1 MRSVHTSIS
10 VKTSLSSTTAHPTDT
25 PIHHSSLPFSAFL
38 SPSSAPSAFISPF
51 RSDRA
56 LTTPRY
62 PNAPVNRPT
71 LYALT
76 AGHWMVDLCQGIVP
90 AMLPFLVQSGSITSK
105 AEAGRLV
112 LAMSLASAVV
122 QPGFGLYADKRPTGW
137 VLPVS
142 VALATICVILGAI
155 TDSNLGAWLALAIA
169 GIGVAAFHPEAAKR
183 AAAAAGGKKSSG
195 MSLFA
200 LGGTV
205 GFATAPLLTSPIL
218 EHLGRQGLWLVLLP
232 GVAVA
237 VLLQLYA
244 SKSFLT
250 KAAATEV
257 AQSGNPTDKPR
268 VNNWSGFSILAAA
281 MTMRAIAFY
290 GLNTF
295 LALFFMQKFGAEA
308 KIANI
313 PLSIFL
319 LSSIPG
325 TLLGGRLADHWS
337 RTGTVITGLLTVT
350 VTLALLIACP
360 WQSVSWALCVPL
372 GIGLF
377 LPSSVMVIMG
387 QELLPTRP
395 GLASGV
401 TLGLAVSVGGLMA
414 PIIGLIGD
422 AYGLSTSLWTIGGI
436 CLAGAILI
444 RLTPKY

>member
-1 MRSVHTSIS
+1 
-10 VKTSLSSTTAHPTDT
+10 
-25 PIHHSSLPFSAFL
+25 
-38 SPSSAPSAFISPF
+38 
-51 RSDRA
+51 
-56 LTTPRY
+56 
-62 PNAPVNRPT
+62 VNRPT

-112 LAMSLASAVV
+112 LAISLASAVV

-137 VLPVS
+137 VLSVS
-142 VALATICVILGAI
+142 VVIATICVILGAI
-155 TDSNLGAWLALAIA
+155 TDSTLGAWLALAIA

-205 GFATAPLLTSPIL
+205 GFATAPLVTSPIL

-232 GVAVA
+232 GIAVA
-237 VLLQLYA
+237 VLLHLYA
-244 SKSFLT
+244 SKSPLAEAVAT
-250 KAAATEV
+250 ANAQTGDAARAST
-257 AQSGNPTDKPR
+257 GKPR
-268 VNNWSGFSILAAA
+268 INNWAGFSILASA
-281 MTMRAIAFY
+281 MTMRAVAFY

-295 LALFFMQKFGAEA
+295 LALFFMQRFGDEA

-325 TLLGGRLADHWS
+325 TLLGGYLADHWS
-337 RTGTVITGLLTVT
+337 RKGTVISGLLTVT
-350 VTLALLIACP
+350 ATLALLVACP
-360 WQSVSWALCVPL
+360 WQWASWALCVPL

-414 PIIGLIGD
+414 PVIGIIGD
-422 AYGLSTSLWTIGGI
+422 AYGLTASLWTIGVI
-436 CLAGAILI
+436 CLAGAVLTRLI
-444 RLTPKY
+444 PKY

>member
-1 MRSVHTSIS
+1 MLHLHR
-10 VKTSLSSTTAHPTDT
+10 
-25 PIHHSSLPFSAFL
+25 
-38 SPSSAPSAFISPF
+38 
-51 RSDRA
+51 
-56 LTTPRY
+56 PRY
-62 PNAPVNRPT
+62 AHSLVNRPT

-137 VLPVS
+137 VLSVS
-142 VALATICVILGAI
+142 VAIATICVILGAI
-155 TDSNLGAWLALAIA
+155 TNSNMAAWAALAIA

-205 GFATAPLLTSPIL
+205 GFATAPLVTSPIL

-232 GVAVA
+232 GTAVA
-237 VLLQLYA
+237 VLLQVYA
-244 SKSFLT
+244 GKSSG
-250 KAAATEV
+250 KRAAAATIAQTGDASGDAASEV
-257 AQSGNPTDKPR
+257 ASDAPSQPP
-268 VNNWSGFSILAAA
+268 VNNWAGFSILASA

-295 LALFFMQKFGAEA
+295 LALFFMQRFGDEA

-325 TLLGGRLADHWS
+325 TLLGGYLADHWS

-350 VTLALLIACP
+350 ATLALLVACP
-360 WQSVSWALCVPL
+360 WQWASWALCVPL

-414 PIIGLIGD
+414 PVIGLVGD
-422 AYGLSTSLWTIGGI
+422 AHGLAASLWTIAAI
-436 CLAGAILI
+436 CLAGAILT
-444 RLTPKY
+444 RLTPKYELK